1 MSLDRVDLK
10 ILEYLQEDGQLTNL
24 QLADMIGLSATPC
37 ARRVRKLEDEGYIA
51 SYRASLNRIKIGLRM
66 TVFVNIRLNNHQE
79 KSVEQFEQQIIDM
92 DEVINCHIISG
103 SYDYI
108 LEIVVEDLTS
118 YENTIRKL
126 QRFKHVQDIN
136 SNFSIRSVKR
146 AELLPLSPTLI
157 KK

>member
-10 ILEYLQEDGQLTNL
+10 ILEHLQENGQLTNL

-51 SYRASLNRIKIGLRM
+51 SYRASLNRVKIGLRM
-66 TVFVNIRLNNHQE
+66 TVFVNIRLNSHQE
-79 KSVEQFEQQIIDM
+79 ESIKQFEQQIIDM

-108 LEIVVEDLTS
+108 LEIVVEDLNR

-146 AELLPLSPTLI
+146 AELLPLSNSLI